1 MEDDRHTQQL
11 LSADRCGTGNKQGYT
26 TVPSKNQG
34 AEEMKQDFFLGNWAI
49 ERTFVVLNSIFIV
62 KVKIYFFFEQRSKM
76 LKPTIQRNIVQKN
89 PKQYIFYFLN
99 LLLFFSLFLRGKKQC
114 GHQRA
119 VNDDIA
125 SKTFGLFFFP
135 LYTPS
140 QTIRLVSSHF
150 LSLSASSCSQPF
162 LWCSY

>member
-1 MEDDRHTQQL
+1 MVQHFALHIPAVISSPTLCITYFHCYQWTNTVCYIFPL
-11 LSADRCGTGNKQGYT
+11 LSAIQHGVLHIPTVISGPTLCVTGFHCCQRFSTLCYRFKF
-26 TVPSKNQG
+26 TVISG
-34 AEEMKQDFFLGNWAI
+34 
-49 ERTFVVLNSIFIV
+49 
-62 KVKIYFFFEQRSKM
+62 
-76 LKPTIQRNIVQKN
+76 PT
-89 PKQYIFYFLN
+89 LCAT
-99 LLLFFSLFLRGKKQC
+99 SLHC
-114 GHQRA
+114 HQRA

-162 LWCSY
+162 L